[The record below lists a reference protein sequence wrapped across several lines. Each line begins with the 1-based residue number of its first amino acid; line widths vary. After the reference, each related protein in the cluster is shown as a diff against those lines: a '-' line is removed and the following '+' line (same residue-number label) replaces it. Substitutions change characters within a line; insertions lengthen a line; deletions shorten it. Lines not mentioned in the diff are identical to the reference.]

1 MSKKHCGGGNDGVAW
16 PKSQTI
22 KPNEERPKNPTI
34 KPLNGLQPI
43 WTVEWWAGQGVGP
56 QLLRLHTRLGG
67 ATLALSGMAMPCV
80 VHLFVVMHVLCPRNC
95 YLETSWRGHA
105 WHELTRSPCLVSLHK
120 LYRIT
125 LGKNTPDLLQLCT
138 LYPSSWDLLG
148 HHHIGVPSG
157 WVRPVRHYLAVDLPG

>member
-1 MSKKHCGGGNDGVAW
+1 MSKKHCGGGNDRVAR

-56 QLLRLHTRLGG
+56 QLLRLHTRLGEWNGYAMCCPLICRHACVMPKKLLFGDIMEGSMSLLG
-67 ATLALSGMAMPCV
+67 A
-80 VHLFVVMHVLCPRNC
+80 HVW
-95 YLETSWRGHA
+95 S
-105 WHELTRSPCLVSLHK
+105 VSLHK

-148 HHHIGVPSG
+148 HHRIGVPSG
-157 WVRPVRHYLAVDLPG
+157 WVRLVRHYLAVDLAG